1 MFCLVFLITKIPF
14 VPIIMLHRMLSYAIS
29 LFCFLLRFLL
39 TLAPPC
45 DPPLFILLILNAYFF
60 LGGLFT
66 YLCYSTLYVNLFYLI
81 VFLILSHH
89 TWVPPITWPRLLLAF
104 FKKNHRFSSLNQ
116 VCLCVYTTQLG
127 PLFLL
132 TDPSLVA

>member
-14 VPIIMLHRMLSYAIS
+14 VPIIMLHRVLSYAIS
-29 LFCFLLRFLL
+29 LFCFSLRFLL
-39 TLAPPC
+39 TLAPLC
-45 DPPLFILLILNAYFF
+45 DPPLFHTLNFKCLLIF

-66 YLCYSTLYVNLFYLI
+66 YLCYLTLYVNLFYL
-81 VFLILSHH
+81 VFFLILSHR
-89 TWVPPITWPRLLLAF
+89 TWVPPISWPRLLLAF
-104 FKKNHRFSSLNQ
+104 IKNRRFSSLNQ